1 MTENKK
7 YWKGEEDL
15 VRDPSFIHSAKNEF
29 SEGLPLEEVLS
40 EDDFELSSNRR
51 DFLKMFGFSVTAVA
65 LAACNKAPVR
75 KAIPYLVKPN
85 DVTPGV
91 PNYYS
96 STCGYTGMPIE
107 VKVREGRPIKVD
119 GNGRCATFG
128 GALSVAGQAGI
139 FDLYDNERIKKPL
152 RKGVDS
158 DWATVDKE
166 ITTLLTKISAANGRI
181 ALVSNSIH
189 SPSTLAVIE
198 DLKSKYPTVEHIN
211 YDPISYHGLIEGN
224 NLSFG
229 KSVIP
234 SYHFDKAKV
243 IVSFGADFLG
253 DWLTAEKFT
262 KDYTSKR
269 MPGDDMSQH
278 IHFESNMS
286 LTGSNA
292 DIRYPMQNKNQGML
306 LISLYNEIAK
316 VTGSKQ
322 MAVAGQADVAGQGVS
337 KTAKALIAAKGNSL
351 VVCGSN
357 NPQYQV
363 IVNAINMALGNYAS
377 TININ
382 NPVNL
387 YTGNDETFNSFVT
400 DLTAGKID
408 GVLFY
413 GANPVYSHPNGAQ
426 IKKAL
431 KSNVKLSVSSSIS
444 LDETSNSCQFVTPDH
459 HYLESWCDYQPVGST
474 FTLGQPT
481 ISPVFDTRQMQE
493 SLLTWAGAIDAY
505 SENTMKDNGIYGQEH
520 SVSPFYNYIKSKWSV
535 TDKEFNT
542 YLHDGFVIKDT
553 PTISV
558 PGMIANTDEIASEIE
573 KSKSAADGIEITLIE
588 KTGMLGG
595 VLSNNPLVQELPDPI
610 SKVTWH
616 NYIALSKM
624 NAVRLGINDNDVV
637 NITVGET
644 KMVLPAIVQPGQANG
659 TASIHLGFG
668 RTVAGKVAK
677 GRGENA
683 YALIQAGAKFN
694 SYVVNGA
701 KVEKTSTG
709 ETYELARTQT
719 HHHIEGRDI
728 VRETTLEDYK
738 KDNRAGNRYEK
749 PELVSLWY
757 DHDYRKAGAPNH
769 LWGMAIDMNKCTG
782 CAACIVSCSIENN
795 VPVVGEVEVRR
806 RREMHWLRIDRYF
819 TFNNVKDV
827 NYKEE
832 LDAVSKM
839 VPENFE
845 PKKLTREKALEAIDR
860 KLAKDENAGYEHFEN
875 VSVVHQPMMCQHC
888 GSAPCET
895 VCPVLATTHSTEG
908 LNQMTYN
915 RCIGTKYCGNN
926 CPYKV
931 RRFNWFRYNDNS
943 AFDFHFSNDLGKMVI
958 NPDVT
963 VRTRGVME
971 KCSFCVQRIQSAKLT
986 AKRENRSLEDG
997 DVKTA
1002 CQKAC
1007 PADAIVFG
1015 DLHDKESEVTKLF
1028 HNERGFAVL
1037 EELNVKPSVRYM
1049 TKVRNI

>member
-15 VRDPSFIHSAKNEF
+15 VRDPEFIHSAKNEF

-51 DFLKMFGFSVTAVA
+51 DFLKMFGFSVSAVA
-65 LAACNKAPVR
+65 LAACNRAPVR

-119 GNGRCATFG
+119 GNTRCATFG

-139 FDLYDNERIKKPL
+139 FDLYDNQRLKKPL
-152 RKGVDS
+152 MKGVES
-158 DWATVDKE
+158 SWAVVDKK
-166 ITTLLTKISAANGRI
+166 ITTLLGKINSANGRI
-181 ALVSNSIH
+181 ALVSSSIN
-189 SPSTLAVIE
+189 SPSTLAAIA
-198 DLKSKYPTVEHIN
+198 DFKAKYPTTEHIS

-224 NLSFG
+224 KLSFG
-229 KSVIP
+229 KEVVP
-234 SYHFDKAKV
+234 SYHFDKADV

-253 DWLTAEKFT
+253 TWLSGEKFT
-262 KDYTSKR
+262 QDYVKRR
-269 MPGDDMSQH
+269 MPGDDMSKH
-278 IHFESNMS
+278 IQFESDMS

-292 DIRYPMQNKNQGML
+292 DTRYPMQNKNQGLL

-316 VTGSKQ
+316 ATGAKQ
-322 MAVAGQADVAGQGVS
+322 FAVAGQADVAGQGVS
-337 KTAKALIAAKGNSL
+337 KTAKALVAAQGKSI

-357 NPQYQV
+357 NPQHQV
-363 IVNAINMALGNYAS
+363 IVNAINLALGNYAN

-382 NPVNL
+382 NPINAFK
-387 YTGNDETFNSFVT
+387 GNDVTFNKFVA
-400 DLTAGKID
+400 DLSAGNID

-413 GANPVYSHPNGAQ
+413 GANPVYNHPKGAQ

-431 KSNVKLSVSSSIS
+431 ASKVKLSVSSSITV
-444 LDETSNSCQFVTPDH
+444 DETSNACQFATPDH

-493 SLLTWAGAIDAY
+493 SLLTWAGTIGVYA
-505 SENTMKDNGIYGQEH
+505 ENTMKDKGIYGQEH
-520 SVSPFYNYIKSKWSV
+520 ATSPFYNYIKTKWAVS
-535 TDKEFNT
+535 DKEFNQ

-553 PTISV
+553 PVATV
-558 PGMIANTDEIASEIE
+558 PGFIASADAIASEIE
-573 KSKSAADGIEITLIE
+573 SAQSNATGIEISLIE

-595 VLSNNPLVQELPDPI
+595 DLSNNPLVQELPDPI

-624 NAVRLGINDNDVV
+624 NAVRLDINDNDVV
-637 NITVGET
+637 NITVGKT
-644 KMVLPAIVQPGQANG
+644 KMVLPAIIQPGQANG

-668 RTVAGKVAK
+668 REVAGKVAK

-683 YALIQAGAKFN
+683 FNLVQAGDQFN
-694 SYVVNGA
+694 SYVVSGA
-701 KVEKTSTG
+701 TIEKTG

-728 VRETTLEDYK
+728 VRETTLTDYK
-738 KDNRAGNRYEK
+738 KDKRAGNRYEK

-827 NYKEE
+827 NYKDE
-832 LDAVSKM
+832 LDAVASM

-845 PKKLTREKALEAIDR
+845 PKKLTREKALEAMDR
-860 KLAKDENAGYEHFEN
+860 ELAKDENAGYEHFEN

-943 AFDFHFSNDLGKMVI
+943 QFDFHFSNDLGKMVI

-986 AKRENRSLEDG
+986 AKREDRKLEDG

-1015 DLHDKESEVTKLF
+1015 DLHDGESEVAKLF
-1028 HNERGFAVL
+1028 HDERGFAVL
-1037 EELNVKPSVRYM
+1037 E
-1049 TKVRNI
+1049 